1 MSRYNNLTYIIIIYY
16 ISHIVY
22 PFLFYLGL
30 SSFKQPVNLFIYS
43 LLSIISTVIL
53 FTNNKRFVLNKSLL
67 IYYSLIIY
75 MLFISIIRNPP
86 SEYIPTF
93 MRYILYINI
102 FCLVYKYTYNGTL
115 KLSILDNI
123 VKNTFYVAIFFGIL
137 EIVTGNVQFLNNSY
151 RLSGNFSN
159 HSTGYSLLLY
169 LIIHYL
175 FFRYTRNKLNQYLC
189 FSVISLIFLL
199 LTQSRTLIILTFITY
214 PLSFFLLNDKIH
226 LKFKILFITT
236 LIVGSLS
243 YLVINYFENNR
254 LYTLYEILVLG
265 KIDPSTL
272 TRIDIITDTIT
283 HMSPLDYILGQGLG
297 GFNKY
302 YYEISGELGVAAHN
316 IYLQFIIEGGYSG
329 IIGLIIFQ
337 FLVYKKF
344 KMAYRKNPYYRNYL
358 TLGFALFLGFEIL
371 GFLLNAHYFY
381 QSHILFVFV
390 LAYVLATNDKMTYS
404 KRISKT
410 LING

>member
-1 MSRYNNLTYIIIIYY
+1 MSRYFNLNFILVLYY
-16 ISHIVY
+16 ISQIVY

-30 SSFKQPVNLFIYS
+30 STLKQPVNLFIYS
-43 LLSIISTVIL
+43 LLSVISTVIL
-53 FTNNKRFVLNKSLL
+53 LTNNKKLLLNKSLL
-67 IYYSLIIY
+67 LYLSLIIY
-75 MLFISIIRNPP
+75 MLFISIIRNTP

-93 MRYILYINI
+93 MRYILYFNI
-102 FCLVYKYTYNGTL
+102 FCLTYKYTHKGIF
-115 KLSILDNI
+115 KLLILDNI
-123 VKNTFYVAIFFGIL
+123 VKNTLYVAVFFGIL

-169 LIIHYL
+169 LITHYL

-189 FSVISLIFLL
+189 LSVISLIFLL

-214 PLSFFLLNDKIH
+214 PLSFFLLNDKIQ

-236 LIVGSLS
+236 LVVGLLS
-243 YLVINYFENNR
+243 YVVINYFENNR

-272 TRIDIITDTIT
+272 TRIEIITDTIAY
-283 HMSPLDYILGQGLG
+283 MSPLDYILGQGLG

-316 IYLQFIIEGGYSG
+316 IYLQFMIEGGYSG
-329 IIGLIIFQ
+329 IIGLTIFQ
-337 FLVYKKF
+337 FFVYKKF
-344 KMAYRKNPYYRNYL
+344 KIAYRKNPIYRDYI

-381 QSHILFVFV
+381 QSHILFIIV
-390 LAYVLATNDKMTYS
+390 LAYVLATNDKMTNS
-404 KRISKT
+404 KRISET